1 MSDLE
6 KAKVSLVSAIGL
18 MAILLPA
25 LYWLI
30 AGNIAA
36 SAAEKKNEEQ
46 DQRFDSQTVIL
57 MDIKNDLTAIKT
69 ELKLRRR

>member
-6 KAKVSLVSAIGL
+6 KQKLSLASVFGL

-36 SAAEKKNEEQ
+36 ASAEKRNDEQ